1 MSEYCAMCTRKLD
14 DDGSLMTFEALG
26 PRAKEDYTKES
37 YVICR
42 FCALSIS
49 AYMEGLADLRS
60 SMDEY
65 YNVPVNEDED
75 EDEVDE

>member
-1 MSEYCAMCTRKLD
+1 MCTRKLD
-14 DDGSLMTFEALG
+14 DDGSLMTFEAIG
-26 PRAKEDYTKES
+26 SKAKEDYTKES

-49 AYMEGLADLRS
+49 AFVEGLADLRS
-60 SMDEY
+60 NMDEF
-65 YNVPVNEDED
+65 YNAPMCED

>member
-1 MSEYCAMCTRKLD
+1 MSEYCAMCARKLN

-26 PRAKEDYTKES
+26 TKAKEDYTKES

-49 AYMEGLADLRS
+49 AYMESLADLRS

-65 YNVPVNEDED
+65 YNVPMCEEDE
-75 EDEVDE
+75 EVVDE

>member
-14 DDGSLMTFEALG
+14 DDGSLMTFEAIG
-26 PRAKEDYTKES
+26 SKAKEDYTKES

-49 AYMEGLADLRS
+49 AFVEGLADLRS
-60 SMDEY
+60 NMDEF
-65 YNVPVNEDED
+65 YNAPMCED

>member
-26 PRAKEDYTKES
+26 TKAKEDYTKES

-49 AYMEGLADLRS
+49 AYMESLADLRS
-60 SMDEY
+60 SMDEF
-65 YNVPVNEDED
+65 YNAPVCEDED
-75 EDEVDE
+75 ETEDD